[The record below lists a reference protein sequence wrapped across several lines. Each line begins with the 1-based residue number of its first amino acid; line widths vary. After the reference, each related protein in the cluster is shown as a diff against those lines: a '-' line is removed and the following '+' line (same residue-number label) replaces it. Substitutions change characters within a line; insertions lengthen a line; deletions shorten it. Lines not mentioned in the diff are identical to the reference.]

1 MSSNTKRLLANRLN
15 VLTDKQLYMK
25 RFHELLFGVIRSLT
39 SAIDARDPYTRG
51 HSERVAR
58 IAIELGR
65 RLGLVAKEK
74 SNLYLAGLLH
84 DVGKIGIDDAVLKKP
99 GKLTAE
105 EYRRIMSPVY

>member
-58 IAIELGR
+58 VAVQLGR
-65 RLGLVAKEK
+65 QMGLSSREK

-84 DVGKIGIDDAVLKKP
+84 DVGKIGIADEVLKNA
-99 GKLTAE
+99 GKLTAD
-105 EYRRIMSPVY
+105 EY